1 MTRHSP
7 VQQVIG
13 GTLRFFA
20 LTVGENAVLEI
31 MARFLPAFM
40 ELLHFGGA

>member
-1 MTRHSP
+1 MTRHSL

-20 LTVGENAVLEI
+20 LTVRENAALEI